1 MNKFEVGDYIRTKYG
16 KIGKIIDLNES
27 LVFSPTTNKGKIEYI
42 WSKVKGL
49 NVDTNYNF
57 DDENDRYFENDIVKS
72 SPNIIDLIEVR
83 RLCEWLFG

>member
-1 MNKFEVGDYIRTKYG
+1 MNKIKVGDYVRTKYG
-16 KIGKIIDLNES
+16 KIGKIIDFNES

-42 WSKVKGL
+42 WSKVTGL
-49 NVDTNYNF
+49 YVDTNYNF